1 MCGGGKLPCPGVLLP
16 PGSYAGLP
24 PFLLLC
30 QDAGWLWTFPDSMR
44 GLQSVGLTY
53 QPGQGGSG
61 FPDLDP
67 CNPEI
72 MACPLG
78 FGGGSFFRD
87 FPILP
92 HLNS

>member
-1 MCGGGKLPCPGVLLP
+1 
-16 PGSYAGLP
+16 
-24 PFLLLC
+24 
-30 QDAGWLWTFPDSMR
+30 MR